1 MAYHGHDSYVTYGK
15 ETSFGQ
21 KASAPTNWIG
31 IVQSFSP
38 EESNN
43 LQTQYGLG
51 SRNIMQS
58 KIGTKTYEGSVEY
71 LVQDIDLFEFALGK
85 KTDDGAGL
93 ITYSEAN
100 DLPSLTFSS
109 GFLGATNFIREYVGC
124 KIDTI
129 TLTAEKEEALTAEA
143 EFIAKDMVTA
153 TTGTAP
159 VADTSTYFSFYE
171 GKVKINGIEQGL
183 VEQFELEI
191 SNNLEGLF
199 AINGEMTVARIQEGN
214 REYSLN
220 MDFIFE
226 DKAQFDL
233 WKTGAEFDAELKF
246 IAPDGRELTISVKG
260 CKYDTNEIE
269 LGNEDYAVQSLEA
282 IARSVSATFKTAA

>member
-21 KASAPTNWIG
+21 KATAPTNWIG

-38 EESNN
+38 EENN
-43 LQTQYGLG
+43 NMQTQYGLG
-51 SRNIMQS
+51 SRNFLQA

-71 LVQDIDLFEFALGK
+71 LVQDIDLFEFALGT
-85 KTDDGAGL
+85 KTVDATSG
-93 ITYSEAN
+93 ITTFSEAN

-109 GFLGATNFIREYVGC
+109 GFLGATDFVREYVGC
-124 KIDTI
+124 KVDTL
-129 TLTAEKEEALTAEA
+129 TLTAEKEEALTAEV
-143 EFIAKDMVTA
+143 EFIAKEMETG
-153 TTGTAP
+153 TSGTAP
-159 VADTSTYFSFYE
+159 VADVSSYFSFYE
-171 GKVKINGIEQGL
+171 GTVNINGVEQAL

-214 REYSLN
+214 REYALTL
-220 MDFIFE
+220 DFIFE
-226 DKAQFDL
+226 DTAQFDL
-233 WKTGAEFDAELKF
+233 WKNGTEFDVTLKF
-246 IAPDGRELTISVKG
+246 VAPDGRELTVTSTG
-260 CKYDTNEIE
+260 CKYDSNEIE

-282 IARSVSATFKTAA
+282 VVKSVSATFKA

>member
-21 KASAPTNWIG
+21 KAAAPTNWIG

-43 LQTQYGLG
+43 LQSQYGLG

-71 LVQDIDLFEFALGK
+71 LVQDIDLFEFVLGS
-85 KTDDGAGL
+85 KTDDGAGT
-93 ITYSEAN
+93 ITYNEAN
-100 DLPSLTFSS
+100 DLPSMTFAS
-109 GFLGATNFIREYVGC
+109 GFLGATDFIRTYVGC
-124 KIDTI
+124 KLDTL

-143 EFIAKDMVTA
+143 EFIAKDMEVGTN
-153 TTGTAP
+153 GTAP
-159 VADTSTYFSFYE
+159 VADTSSYFSFYE
-171 GKVKINGIEQGL
+171 GKVSINGVEQAL

-214 REYSLN
+214 REYALT

-226 DKAQFDL
+226 DVAQFDL
-233 WKTGAEFDAELKF
+233 WKSGAEFDAELSF
-246 IAPDGRELTISVKG
+246 VAPDGRELTISIAG

-282 IARSVSATFKTAA
+282 IARSVTATFKTA